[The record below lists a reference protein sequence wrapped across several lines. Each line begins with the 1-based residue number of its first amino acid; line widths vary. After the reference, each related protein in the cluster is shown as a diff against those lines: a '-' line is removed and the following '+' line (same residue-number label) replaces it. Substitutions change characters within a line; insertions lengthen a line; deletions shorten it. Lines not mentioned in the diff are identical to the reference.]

1 MVVVEKY
8 PLVVDAFSLR
18 FGVHF
23 SPPEPYRIATCGR
36 GEFASD
42 RPLEGG
48 QTPLAHK

>member
-23 SPPEPYRIATCGR
+23 SPPEPYYVYPTQPANTKKAKRIDLNFKKLP
-36 GEFASD
+36 E
-42 RPLEGG
+42 
-48 QTPLAHK
+48 